1 MLKFALIAMLV
12 ATVIFA
18 VGVCFTKK
26 YKVPYFLL
34 QTFSFVALACLG
46 LVAGNFVNNFS
57 GYTILIVASVI
68 PMFLSIFDL
77 QSYIKS
83 KQEIVEVVKE
93 EKEEKANKLPPKPQK
108 VEEEESDKPKKE
120 KKKKDAKYYFL
131 NSNGF
136 ELTSLAYLLSSIPIG
151 ICGLYLG
158 IETVYGFLIGLG
170 IAAAITFL
178 TLARKKVKNP
188 FDVFSSFMAFLAVG
202 FLIGQA
208 ITVLLYSFAL
218 SNILYCAGAVL
229 LSVNFLLRSFIKTS
243 FDHLF
248 YFAGMICFMVVII
261 L

>member
-18 VGVCFTKK
+18 VGVCFTRKH
-26 YKVPYFLL
+26 KVPYFLL
-34 QTFSFVALACLG
+34 QTFSFVTLACLG
-46 LVAGNFVNNFS
+46 LVAGNYVNDFS
-57 GYTILIVASVI
+57 GYTILMIASVV

-93 EKEEKANKLPPKPQK
+93 EKIEKESKLPPRPQK
-108 VEEEESDKPKKE
+108 QEDEEKPAKE
-120 KKKKDAKYYFL
+120 KKKKDAKYHFL

-136 ELTSLAYLLSSIPIG
+136 ELTALAYLLASIPIG

-158 IETVYGFLIGLG
+158 IETFYGFLIGLG
-170 IAAAITFL
+170 VALAITFL
-178 TLARKKVKNP
+178 DLARKKVTNP
-188 FDVFSSFMAFLAVG
+188 VDVFSKFVAFLAVG

-208 ITVLLYSFAL
+208 LTVILYSFAL
-218 SNILYCAGAVL
+218 PNILYCAGALL
-229 LSVNFLLRSFIKTS
+229 LSTNFLIRSFVKTS

-248 YFAGMICFMVVII
+248 YFAGMICFMAIII

>member
-12 ATVIFA
+12 ATVIAA

-34 QTFSFVALACLG
+34 QTFSFVTLACLG
-46 LVAGNFVNNFS
+46 LVAGNYVNDFS
-57 GYTILIVASVI
+57 GYTILMIASVV

-77 QSYIKS
+77 QSYLKS

-93 EKEEKANKLPPKPQK
+93 EQIEKESKLPPRPQK
-108 VEEEESDKPKKE
+108 QADEEEKPAKE
-120 KKKKDAKYYFL
+120 KKKKSAKYHFL

-158 IETVYGFLIGLG
+158 IETFYGFLIGLG
-170 IAAAITFL
+170 IALAITFL
-178 TLARKKVKNP
+178 TLARKKVTNP
-188 FDVFSSFMAFLAVG
+188 FDIFSKFVAFLAVG

-208 ITVLLYSFAL
+208 LTVILYSFAL
-218 SNILYCAGAVL
+218 PNILYCAGALL
-229 LSVNFLLRSFIKTS
+229 LSTNFLIRSFVKTS

-248 YFAGMICFMVVII
+248 YFAGMICFMAVII